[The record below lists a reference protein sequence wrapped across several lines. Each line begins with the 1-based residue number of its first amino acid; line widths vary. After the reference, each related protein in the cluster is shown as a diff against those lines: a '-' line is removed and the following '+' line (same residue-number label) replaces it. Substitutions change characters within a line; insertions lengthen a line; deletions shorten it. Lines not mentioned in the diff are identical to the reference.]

1 MDSQLFLGVD
11 GGQSSTT
18 AVIGDPTGRVLGT
31 GVSGPCNHVGAGD
44 GRQKFLSA
52 MQECLAAACQEAG
65 LDPLR
70 VRFASACLGFSG
82 GPADKQAL
90 VEETISAARLFVTTD
105 AWIALNGATAG
116 KPGIVV
122 IAGTG
127 SIAFGRNSRG
137 QTARVGGWGYV
148 FGDEG
153 GAFDIVRQALRAAL
167 RAEEGWG
174 PATALRKTLLDAAGG
189 TSINEVLHSFYTSEF
204 PRDRIA
210 ALAPEVDQ
218 AAVAGDTVAR
228 AILDGAALQLAGL
241 AHAVRGRLFL
251 PAETVPTAYIGGVFR
266 SSVLRE
272 DFRRRISSG
281 PALHPPAIGALIEA
295 YRAVNL
301 KPSLVLAS
309 LF

>member
-1 MDSQLFLGVD
+1 M
-11 GGQSSTT
+11 
-18 AVIGDPTGRVLGT
+18 
-31 GVSGPCNHVGAGD
+31 
-44 GRQKFLSA
+44 
-52 MQECLAAACQEAG
+52 
-65 LDPLR
+65 
-70 VRFASACLGFSG
+70 
-82 GPADKQAL
+82 
-90 VEETISAARLFVTTD
+90 
-105 AWIALNGATAG
+105 
-116 KPGIVV
+116 
-122 IAGTG
+122 
-127 SIAFGRNSRG
+127 
-137 QTARVGGWGYV
+137 
-148 FGDEG
+148 
-153 GAFDIVRQALRAAL
+153 